1 MKIEKIYPKGFAA
14 NTYLVTADGKNAVVV
29 DPAQPR
35 IFSLLAERE
44 LAPAYVLLTHAHFDH
59 VGGVSALQRA
69 GAKVLCSEEEAR
81 LIGTQADLCE
91 EFGAPPSDFHAD
103 ETFSDGETKSLC
115 GLKVTAISTPGHTA
129 GGMCY
134 LVSEASE
141 TEKDGGR
148 ALFTGDTLFEGC
160 VGRTDFPTGDT
171 AALRRSLKKLAAIE
185 GDMPVYPG
193 HDEDTTLE
201 TERKTNPYLRD
212 A

>member
-14 NTYLVTADGKNAVVV
+14 NTYFVTADGKNAVVV

-35 IFSLLAERE
+35 IFSLLAERA

-91 EFGAPPSDFHAD
+91 EFGAPPSDFHSD

-115 GLKVTAISTPGHTA
+115 GLKVTGDFDARAYRGRNVLSRF
-129 GGMCY
+129 GG
-134 LVSEASE
+134 VENG
-141 TEKDGGR
+141 KRRGQGFVHGR
-148 ALFTGDTLFEGC
+148 YAL
-160 VGRTDFPTGDT
+160 
-171 AALRRSLKKLAAIE
+171 
-185 GDMPVYPG
+185 
-193 HDEDTTLE
+193 
-201 TERKTNPYLRD
+201 
-212 A
+212 